1 MTRGQVNG
9 KVWMSAAKGAL
20 LPLATLMVVLFM
32 MVPVPSLMLDIGF
45 ITNIMISLAVLMVA
59 LNAAK
64 PLDFS
69 SFPTVL
75 LFATLLRLAL
85 NVASTRVVLV
95 SGHTGSDAAGHV
107 IEAFGHLLIG
117 GDYVVGIFV
126 FAILMII
133 NLVVITKGAGRVS
146 EVSARFTL
154 DAMPG
159 KQMAID
165 ADLNAGLMTP
175 EEAKLRRAEIA
186 TEADFYG
193 SMDGASKFVKGDA
206 VAGILILVI
215 NIIGGI
221 VLGTVSHGLSLSQAA
236 STYIILAIGDA
247 LVAQVPA
254 LLLSIA
260 AASIVTRVKSEMDLS
275 GQIASQFGAGKAW
288 VPVAAIL
295 AFLGILPGM
304 PHLIILP
311 AAVLCGFLAW
321 KLNKA
326 AKTKANAPE
335 PVAEAPNPANIEWDD
350 VSDGA
355 VLGLEIGYGLI
366 GMVDERKGAPLM
378 ARITGIRRQLSR
390 ELGFVVPMVR
400 VKDNLALEPN
410 AYRITIAGVVVGED
424 EIWPDDLLALDSGA
438 LEGEVDGRLC
448 KDPTFG
454 LDAVWIG
461 QEKRSEAVVCGYTV
475 VDPATVVATHL
486 NQLIAMNA
494 AEMFGLDEARK
505 LLDALKENAPQLVDG
520 LTPGMMS
527 LAQISAVCRSLLIEG
542 IALKDF
548 RRICEAMIDAA
559 RPDYSHEQLVEAV
572 RQRIGSL
579 IIQGLV
585 PVKMPLPVI
594 TLDGELE
601 ALLAQAM
608 RLAGDARHPIEP
620 ALANRIIEAVTM
632 AARPIMG
639 QARNFAIVTSP
650 MARRA
655 LARLFKPH
663 LPETPVL
670 SFLEI
675 PDGKPVEVVAVVGGD
690 QQRAVPRHDPVS
702 IGAPI
707 RERIA

>member
-1 MTRGQVNG
+1 MTRSQANG
-9 KVWMSAAKGAL
+9 KVWMSAAKGAV
-20 LPLATLMVVLFM
+20 LPMATLMVVLFM

-117 GDYVVGIFV
+117 GDYIVGIFV

-215 NIIGGI
+215 NIVGGI
-221 VLGTVSHGLSLSQAA
+221 VLGTVSHGLSLSEAA

-295 AFLGILPGM
+295 GFLGILPGM
-304 PHLIILP
+304 PHMIILP
-311 AAVLCGFLAW
+311 AAAFTAFLAW
-321 KLNKA
+321 KLNKT
-326 AKTKANAPE
+326 AKTKANAPA
-335 PVAEAPNPANIEWDD
+335 PVEEAPNPAHIEWDD

-400 VKDNLALEPN
+400 VK
-410 AYRITIAGVVVGED
+410 
-424 EIWPDDLLALDSGA
+424 
-438 LEGEVDGRLC
+438 
-448 KDPTFG
+448 
-454 LDAVWIG
+454 
-461 QEKRSEAVVCGYTV
+461 
-475 VDPATVVATHL
+475 
-486 NQLIAMNA
+486 
-494 AEMFGLDEARK
+494 
-505 LLDALKENAPQLVDG
+505 
-520 LTPGMMS
+520 
-527 LAQISAVCRSLLIEG
+527 
-542 IALKDF
+542 
-548 RRICEAMIDAA
+548 
-559 RPDYSHEQLVEAV
+559 
-572 RQRIGSL
+572 
-579 IIQGLV
+579 
-585 PVKMPLPVI
+585 
-594 TLDGELE
+594 
-601 ALLAQAM
+601 
-608 RLAGDARHPIEP
+608 
-620 ALANRIIEAVTM
+620 
-632 AARPIMG
+632 
-639 QARNFAIVTSP
+639 
-650 MARRA
+650 
-655 LARLFKPH
+655 
-663 LPETPVL
+663 
-670 SFLEI
+670 
-675 PDGKPVEVVAVVGGD
+675 
-690 QQRAVPRHDPVS
+690 
-702 IGAPI
+702 
-707 RERIA
+707 